1 MSVIKRPVR
10 ASQERPDWIL
20 DATGRA
26 ICVVC
31 HGSREED
38 RTVAAEIVEALNGI
52 EHQADIIR
60 DAQRLLTL
68 MDVDHPE
75 DMAAWQRVM
84 DCET

>member
-31 HGSREED
+31 YGSREED
-38 RTVAAEIVEALNGI
+38 RTVAAEIVEALNGYEI
-52 EHQADIIR
+52 VQQAGVCCC
-60 DAQRLLTL
+60 QSNGTTTLT
-68 MDVDHPE
+68 PE
-75 DMAAWQRVM
+75 P
-84 DCET
+84 